1 MPAAVQTVPEKYA
14 DSAGRIVMW
23 VEQFT
28 IGVKTKGHR

>member
-1 MPAAVQTVPEKYA
+1 VPAAVRTVPEKYA

-28 IGVKTKGHR
+28 IGDQTKGHR